1 MTWPRLGNGSGHG
14 LRHWSP
20 AERLGLAV
28 LVLSPVLVF
37 ISPRLAIAVLAAFV
51 LICLV
56 MPFFP
61 GQAFFFP
68 VISRGPKGA
77 SGVSLSF
84 DDGPDPVSTPAL
96 LPLLRR
102 HRIRA
107 IFFVTGERAERYPEL
122 IDALLADGHDI
133 GNHSYSH
140 DNYIMFRR
148 STTVAAEIDSTQ
160 RVLDAHGVRP
170 HFFRPPVGIMTPRYL
185 EALRRTGLTAVT
197 FSRRAGDRGNRRIR
211 GLAGRILRRLR
222 PGDIVL
228 LHDTVPRRAGDLALW
243 LGEIERLISGID
255 QRGMA
260 IVPLATLLGRPAL
273 STGAGTADSADRG
286 AGRNSVSGPLTGRK

>member
-1 MTWPRLGNGSGHG
+1 MIRLRPDSGSGCG
-14 LRHWSP
+14 RRRWSP
-20 AERLGLAV
+20 AERLGIAV
-28 LVLSPVLVF
+28 LALSPALVI
-37 ISPRLAIAVLAAFV
+37 ISPRLAIAVWAAFV

-61 GQAFFFP
+61 GQSFFFP

-77 SGVSLSF
+77 TGVSLSF
-84 DDGPDPVSTPAL
+84 DDGPDPESTPAVL
-96 LPLLRR
+96 TLLRR
-102 HRIRA
+102 HRLRV

-122 IDALLADGHDI
+122 IDALLADGHSI

-140 DNYIMFRR
+140 DKLIMFRR
-148 STTVAAEIDSTQ
+148 SATLVAEIDSTQ
-160 RVLDAHGVRP
+160 RVLGAHGVRP
-170 HFFRPPVGIMTPRYL
+170 HFFRPPVGILTPRYL

-228 LHDTVPRRAGDLALW
+228 LHDTAPRRPGDLSLW
-243 LGEIERLISGID
+243 LGEIERLITGIG
-255 QRGMA
+255 QRGVA

-273 STGAGTADSADRG
+273 SVLTGTAGSADRD
-286 AGRNSVSGPLTGRK
+286 AVTHR